1 MDEITLLGA
10 ALPDAPPPTPE
21 AVARARAR
29 LTTHGV
35 RRRRHPTWTLIIGAS
50 MATAAVITAVALA
63 ATLLAPAPPSVL
75 ETPKTGEHLLLE
87 LADRVEKLSPGTGAY
102 WRVQGTRVRRYL
114 VGTEPTRYW
123 IASRGEVRQWT
134 PRKPGALYVQETE
147 SSGIRPDT
155 PQDEK
160 IWRKQGSPDRW
171 RLPECESFSSLSCPP
186 TTLDDKRSRREYR
199 IIGDVPDPGVGGL
212 TIAELDALPTD
223 PARLRE
229 RLEGYRKAE
238 QKRGI
243 KRSWEEFLRAAVR
256 DMAVVPA
263 SPGLRAALLR
273 LYVEQPGAEVA
284 REDSDPLGRP
294 AIAIAIDLGT
304 KGGGYFQLGTRM
316 VPITR
321 EILLDP
327 RTGEGMAERAVTTNA
342 EGRFPKGTVVHY
354 MVVDKM
360 GWTDERPKLPSD
372 CRLKAGVTCH

>member
-1 MDEITLLGA
+1 MDEITLLSS

-29 LTTHGV
+29 LTTHEV
-35 RRRRHPTWTLIIGAS
+35 RRRRHPSWTLIIGAS
-50 MATAAVITAVALA
+50 VATTAVITAVALA
-63 ATLLAPAPPSVL
+63 ATLLGSPPLPVL
-75 ETPKTGEHLLLE
+75 ETPKTGEHLLRE

-114 VGTEPTRYW
+114 VGTGPTRYW
-123 IASRGEVRQWT
+123 IASGGEMRQWT

-155 PQDEK
+155 PRDEK
-160 IWRKQGSPDRW
+160 IWQKQGSPDRW
-171 RLPECESFSSLSCPP
+171 RLPECESSSSLPCPSI
-186 TTLDDKRSRREYR
+186 TLADKRSRREYR
-199 IIGDVPDPGVGGL
+199 IIGDVPDPGLGGL

-238 QKRGI
+238 QKRGL
-243 KRSWEEFLRAAVR
+243 KRSWEEFLKAAVR
-256 DMAVVPA
+256 DMTVIPA

-294 AIAIAIDLGT
+294 AIAIDLGT
-304 KGGGYFQLGTRM
+304 KGYFQLGTRM
-316 VPITR
+316 VPITQ

-327 RTGEGMAERAVTTNA
+327 RTGEGMAERSVTTDA
-342 EGRFPKGTVVHY
+342 EGGFPKGTVAHY
-354 MVVDKM
+354 VVVDKM
-360 GWTDERPKLPSD
+360 GWTDERPTLPPG
-372 CRLKAGVTCH
+372 CRRVKAGGVCR

>member
-1 MDEITLLGA
+1 MDEITLLSS

-21 AVARARAR
+21 TVARARAR
-29 LTTHGV
+29 LTPHEV

-50 MATAAVITAVALA
+50 MATTAVITAVALA

-75 ETPKTGEHLLLE
+75 EKPKTGEDLLLE

-102 WRVQGTRVRRYL
+102 WRVQGTRVNRYA
-114 VGTEPTRYW
+114 VGTGPTRYW
-123 IASRGEVRQWT
+123 IAARGEVRQWT

-155 PQDEK
+155 PRDEK

-171 RLPECESFSSLSCPP
+171 RLPECESSSSLPCPP
-186 TTLDDKRSRREYR
+186 ITLADKRSRREYR
-199 IIGDVPDPGVGGL
+199 IMGDVPDPGLGGL

-243 KRSWEEFLRAAVR
+243 KRSWEEFLGAAVR
-256 DMAVVPA
+256 DMPVIPA

-294 AIAIAIDLGT
+294 AIAIGT
-304 KGGGYFQLGTRM
+304 KGADYFQLGTRM

-327 RTGEGMAERAVTTNA
+327 RTGEGMAERSVTTKA
-342 EGRFPKGTVVHY
+342 EGGFPKGTAVHY
-354 MVVDKM
+354 MVIDKM
-360 GWTDERPKLPSD
+360 GWTDERPKLPSG
-372 CRLKAGVTCH
+372 CRLKAGVTCR

>member
-29 LTTHGV
+29 LTTHEV
-35 RRRRHPTWTLIIGAS
+35 RRRRHPSWTLIIGAS
-50 MATAAVITAVALA
+50 MATTAVITAVALA
-63 ATLLAPAPPSVL
+63 ATLLAPASPPVL
-75 ETPKTGEHLLLE
+75 EPPKTGEHLLLE
-87 LADRVEKLSPGTGAY
+87 LAVRVEKLTPETGAY

-114 VGTEPTRYW
+114 VGAEPTRYW
-123 IASRGEVRQWT
+123 IASRGEMRQWT
-134 PRKPGALYVQETE
+134 PRKPGALYVQETG

-171 RLPECESFSSLSCPP
+171 RLPKCESSSSLPCPP
-186 TTLDDKRSRREYR
+186 ITLADKRSRREYR
-199 IIGDVPDPGVGGL
+199 IMGDVPDPGLGGL

-229 RLEGYRKAE
+229 RLEGYRQAE
-238 QKRGI
+238 QKRGL

-256 DMAVVPA
+256 DMTVIPA

-294 AIAIAIDLGT
+294 AIAIDLGT

-316 VPITR
+316 VPIAR
-321 EILLDP
+321 EVLLDP
-327 RTGEGMAERAVTTNA
+327 RTGEGMAERSVTTKA
-342 EGRFPKGTVVHY
+342 EGGFPKGTVVDY
-354 MVVDKM
+354 IVVDKM
-360 GWTDERPKLPSD
+360 GWTDERPTLPPG
-372 CRLKAGVTCH
+372 CRRVKTGGVCR